1 MNIAELDLSSLS
13 FKNQLSVFLFH
24 NGVTSKIDILTFG
37 SDSGKNCTTTDSTLQ
52 YLKKLGLAENP
63 KHGLWIL
70 TKNGIEHVKRLY
82 DVLRVR
88 NERMKMSD
96 KNSAAEFKEKV
107 SELEMKNRELE
118 EKVKQ
123 LEADNARYIRII
135 DRVIKC

>member
-24 NGVTSKIDILTFG
+24 NGATSKIDISTFG
-37 SDSGKNCTTTDSTLQ
+37 LNSGKNFTTTDATLQ

-70 TKNGIEHVKRLY
+70 TNSGIEHVKRLY
-82 DVLRVR
+82 DILRVR
-88 NERMKMSD
+88 NERTKMSD
-96 KNSAAEFKEKV
+96 KNSVAELKEKV
-107 SELEMKNRELE
+107 TELEMKNREFE
-118 EKVKQ
+118 EKIKQ

-135 DRVIKC
+135 DRFTKC